1 MVLRYTML
9 EIILFCFFSTMKKRL
24 KFFLREN
31 HEVLINTW

>member
-1 MVLRYTML
+1 MVLRYAML
-9 EIILFCFFSTMKKRL
+9 EIVLFYFFSTMKKRL